1 MRMHWQLIGC
11 SRHVLSQTFRTPKRF
26 TFTILNCRPCYR
38 YTRGLNQK
46 TQTLSALVSMH
57 ADCVAAHYH
66 GLRRKL
72 VADLPAAVRRR
83 VLLVLL
89 QGFQR
94 SAAIDAARVM
104 SAWEN
109 V

>member
-1 MRMHWQLIGC
+1 MC
-11 SRHVLSQTFRTPKRF
+11 YPKLLELQNGSHLQF
-26 TFTILNCRPCYR
+26 SIAA
-38 YTRGLNQK
+38 RGLNQK

-83 VLLVLL
+83 ALLVLL